1 MKHPAKY
8 SDSVLDTI
16 SDVLDTHHF
25 KGAILDPFAGAGRV
39 HELGSPTRQTYG
51 VELEPEWAHMHPKTI
66 VGDALNLPSSWKEQ
80 FDAIV
85 TSPCYGNRMADHHD
99 AKDAS
104 SRNTYTH
111 VLGRPLTDGNA
122 GALQW
127 GTEYRHFHI
136 DAWRSAWQVLKPEG
150 LFVLNI
156 SDHIRKG
163 KRQQVAAFH
172 VNALCNVGLNFLDVV
187 PVATPRQRHG
197 ANRDARVDAELVIAF
212 VKPRFA

>member
-8 SDSVLDTI
+8 SDNVLDTI
-16 SDVLDTHHF
+16 SDVLDHYHF
-25 KGAILDPFAGAGRV
+25 TGAILDPFAGAGRI
-39 HELGSPTRQTYG
+39 HELGSPTRQTYA
-51 VELEPEWAHMHPKTI
+51 VELEPEWAHMHPCTL
-66 VGDALNLPSSWKEQ
+66 VGDATQLPSSWKEQ

-99 AKDAS
+99 AKDGS

-127 GTEYRHFHI
+127 GKEYRKLHATAWME
-136 DAWRSAWQVLKPEG
+136 AWRVLKPEG

-163 KRQQVAAFH
+163 KRVPVSAWH
-172 VNALCNVGLNFLDVV
+172 VKALENTGFNFLDVV